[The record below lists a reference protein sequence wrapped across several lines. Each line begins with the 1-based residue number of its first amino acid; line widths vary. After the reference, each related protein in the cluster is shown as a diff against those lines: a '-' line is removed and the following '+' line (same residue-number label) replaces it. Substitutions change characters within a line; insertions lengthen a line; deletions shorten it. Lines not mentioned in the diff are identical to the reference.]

1 MRLDEV
7 YDIFI
12 IIYIQIYI
20 LYDSNAIKFDLIIY
34 DVINEKRRIFVIKKN
49 DIIMLIHRNNKNK

>member
-1 MRLDEV
+1 MKLDEV
-7 YDIFI
+7 YDVFI

-20 LYDSNAIKFDLIIY
+20 FYNSNAIKFDLIIY